1 MEMLC
6 PECLG
11 VLETADGQTARCTL
25 HGGKYRIL
33 FSRSQVATAARAPA
47 AAQAVET
54 PGISPGMCPQHPSV
68 QAEHA
73 CARCSTTVCATCAFP
88 QADGTQLCPECASQ
102 KSPGPPAAAVPA
114 GTMCAQHPSVQAA
127 RLCTACGSPM
137 CETCD
142 FTFPGNVHVC
152 PRCVAQPKGELSAKR
167 KRSVRWSLAL
177 AVWCTLGLA
186 VLLCGAL
193 AEVADT
199 QEELAVLG
207 VVISLLVLTPSII
220 GTAVGVS
227 ALDRRLSNPASIW
240 VAVIWNSLILGLLL
254 ILTIIGTVS

>member
-1 MEMLC
+1 
-6 PECLG
+6 
-11 VLETADGQTARCTL
+11 
-25 HGGKYRIL
+25 
-33 FSRSQVATAARAPA
+33 
-47 AAQAVET
+47 
-54 PGISPGMCPQHPSV
+54 
-68 QAEHA
+68 
-73 CARCSTTVCATCAFP
+73 
-88 QADGTQLCPECASQ
+88 
-102 KSPGPPAAAVPA
+102 
-114 GTMCAQHPSVQAA
+114 
-127 RLCTACGSPM
+127 
-137 CETCD
+137 
-142 FTFPGNVHVC
+142 
-152 PRCVAQPKGELSAKR
+152 LSAKR

-227 ALDRRLSNPASIW
+227 ALDRRLTNPASIW